1 MGWPPELGQR
11 LDEFTLVSP
20 VLVGMVGNHR
30 RNGLDESSYLPCFF
44 IILYLFSALK
54 ARNQLPLL
62 DFKYLEKLDS
72 TWSIILI
79 GLDINLKPK

>member
-30 RNGLDESSYLPCFF
+30 RNGLDERALIFPVFSFSFF
-44 IILYLFSALK
+44 GTILYSSATLK
-54 ARNQLPLL
+54 ARNMLPLL
-62 DFKYLEKLDS
+62 DFKYLEKLHDLS
-72 TWSIILI
+72 SQSVFT
-79 GLDINLKPK
+79 

>member
-30 RNGLDESSYLPCFF
+30 RNGLDESSYFPCFF
-44 IILYLFSALK
+44 FCIILYSSATLK
-54 ARNQLPLL
+54 ARNMLPLL
-62 DFKYLEKLDS
+62 DFKYLEKLHDLS
-72 TWSIILI
+72 SQSVFT
-79 GLDINLKPK
+79 